1 MITKTRCFLLTAAVA
16 AITFTFSSLT
26 GCGGSK
32 PPTLQEAGVPYKD
45 VSDPVEE
52 LRALCDNSKFYCG
65 VGGSVSTKQQ
75 IARELSDAAARREL
89 TVQVQ
94 SLIKTKLKD
103 SFVNSPGDEGSI
115 AAMRRLEVI
124 AELELSDV
132 QIQKT
137 KLQYNEKEGKYQMY
151 TLVSTPKQSVGKT
164 LKDKIGG
171 EQALRDAAVTKVFL
185 DIVDAELDK

>member
-1 MITKTRCFLLTAAVA
+1 MYKLNIFSLAAGLVLA
-16 AITFTFSSLT
+16 LSFT
-26 GCGGSK
+26 GCGGKK
-32 PPTLQEAGVPYKD
+32 PPTLQEAGVPFQD
-45 VSDPVEE
+45 VADPVEE
-52 LRALCDNSKFYCG
+52 LRTLCDNSKFYCG
-65 VGGSVSTKQQ
+65 VGGNVSTNQQ
-75 IARELSDAAARREL
+75 VARDLSDATARREL

-103 SFVNSPGDEGSI
+103 SFVNTPEEEGSV

-137 KLQYNEKEGKYQMY
+137 KLQYNEKEGKYQVY
-151 TLVSTPKQSVGKT
+151 TLVSTPKESVGKT
-164 LKDKIGG
+164 LKDKIGN

-185 DIVDAELDK
+185 DIVDKELGK